1 MRELGKVGTVE
12 ERGKIEG
19 EGGGMGGQGGEGRRR
34 VGVKRDGRAKLPEA

>member
-19 EGGGMGGQGGEGRRR
+19 EGGGMGDHEVRGGG
-34 VGVKRDGRAKLPEA
+34 